1 MEHTQHRLSH
11 REHARLARELIEAC
25 GGLEEAAQ
33 ACRVR
38 KSALS
43 GYQNASD
50 PSTMPADVMDALEEY
65 AGQGP
70 TYSGAIAER
79 RMFPQKV
86 TGCLK
91 ELAFDLAQESMD
103 VVAAVRAALADD
115 RLSPNDMEAIAA
127 AEREAEEALARVRA
141 VRRSAEAAMPSPLR
155 AA

>member
-1 MEHTQHRLSH
+1 MEHPRNTLSH
-11 REHARLARELIEAC
+11 REHARLAHDLIDAC
-25 GGLEEAAQ
+25 GGLEEAAR

-43 GYQNASD
+43 GYQTPGD
-50 PSTMPADVMDALEEY
+50 PSCMPADVMDALEEY

-79 RMFPQKV
+79 RMFPTV
-86 TGCLK
+86 AGCIK

-103 VVAAVRAALADD
+103 VVTAVREALADG
-115 RLSPNDMEAIAA
+115 RLSPNDLASIAA
-127 AEREAEEALARVRA
+127 AERDAEAALERVRA
-141 VRRSAEAAMPSPLR
+141 VRRSAEAAMPAN